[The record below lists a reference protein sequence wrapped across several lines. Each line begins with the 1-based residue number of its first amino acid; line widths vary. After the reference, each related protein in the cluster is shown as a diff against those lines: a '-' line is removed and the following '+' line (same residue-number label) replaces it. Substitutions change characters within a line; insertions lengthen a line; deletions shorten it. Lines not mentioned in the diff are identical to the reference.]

1 MWIAKQ
7 KLMVSS
13 VRKDVE
19 QVELQY
25 DAGGNKNISLF
36 ILSMEYYSAMKRKL
50 ATDITMQIHLRKHH
64 AKWKQPDTEDYQ
76 LTISFI

>member
-1 MWIAKQ
+1 
-7 KLMVSS
+7 MVSS

-64 AKWKQPDTEDYQ
+64 AK
-76 LTISFI
+76 